1 MRSSM
6 RMHGRSE
13 KGRERTMRIDRR
25 AFLQGSVAAGVL
37 ASRGNLGLLHAAE
50 GGASSRGVIQAKGR
64 DIVED
69 GRPVRLR
76 GVNLGGWMLIEDYMI
91 GLPWTEWKIRE
102 QFKKVLGDE
111 SYSTFFNAFDRSF
124 IADADIAF
132 LSRTGFNVVRLPFNY
147 RHFED
152 DLAPGRWIESGFQ
165 QLDRVVGLCRKHNI
179 WVILDLHAGVGAQA
193 RDQNAGSA
201 YGETYFW
208 NQRHFIDR
216 TVALWAEIA
225 RRYSGDATIA
235 GYNLLGEP
243 VTSNVPL
250 LNEFYVATI
259 RAIRKVDPHH
269 LIFLDPNL
277 WATDVPSLHDELFAD
292 PQVVVAI
299 HPYFQSDASW
309 SSLTSYP
316 AAAGGKSFDRAAL
329 TKAIEDKFDARRIA
343 CPVMASEFGVFRSQ
357 PQPIAAQLAIARDQ
371 VSIFEEKGWS
381 WSMWCYK
388 DLRDMGMLTVS
399 PNTPWPRFL
408 DSPEIVSFL
417 RGYKALEGPFTEGV
431 GKLLAATDITT
442 DTREQWAREV
452 SRDFDVPA
460 LDFVL
465 RRLSK
470 HSPSELAEMARS
482 FAFASC
488 DVHQDHMAI
497 LRPFLASASPN
508 QPA

>member
-1 MRSSM
+1 LDGAASR
-6 RMHGRSE
+6 RGVLQAN
-13 KGRERTMRIDRR
+13 GRE
-25 AFLQGSVAAGVL
+25 
-37 ASRGNLGLLHAAE
+37 
-50 GGASSRGVIQAKGR
+50 
-64 DIVED
+64 IVED

-102 QFKKVLGDE
+102 QFRKMLGE
-111 SYSTFFNAFDRSF
+111 QSYSAFFNAFDQAF
-124 IADADIAF
+124 IAEEDIAF
-132 LSRTGFNVVRLPFNY
+132 LARTGFNVVRLPFNY

-179 WVILDLHAGVGAQA
+179 WVILDLHAGAGAQA

-225 RRYSGDATIA
+225 RRYSRDPIIA

-243 VTSNVPL
+243 VTSDVPL
-250 LNEFYVATI
+250 LNEFYMATI
-259 RAIRKVDPHH
+259 RAVRKVDPHH
-269 LIFLDPNL
+269 LIMLDPNL
-277 WATDVPSLHDELFAD
+277 WATDIPSLHDELFAD
-292 PQVVVAI
+292 PQIMVGI
-299 HPYFQSDASW
+299 HPYFQGDASW
-309 SSLTSYP
+309 TSLASYP
-316 AAAGGKSFDRAAL
+316 AVVGGKSFDRAAL
-329 TKAIEDKFDARRIA
+329 KKAIDGKYDARRIT
-343 CPVMASEFGVFRSQ
+343 CPVMASEFGVSRGD
-357 PQPIAAQLAIARDQ
+357 PQSIAAQLAIAEDQ
-371 VSIFEEKGWS
+371 VSIFEEKGWG

-388 DLRDMGMLTVS
+388 DLRNMGIATVRTD
-399 PNTPWPRFL
+399 TPWRRFL
-408 DSPEIVSFL
+408 DSPEITSFL
-417 RGYKALEGPFTEGV
+417 KNYKALEGPFTESV

-452 SRDFDVPA
+452 ARDFDVPA

-470 HSPSELAEMARS
+470 HSPSELVEMARS

-488 DVHQDHMAI
+488 DINQDQLAI
-497 LRPFLASASPN
+497 LKPFLLNS
-508 QPA
+508 